1 MAKLTVDDLQLADKK
16 ILMRVDFNVP
26 LDPNQKITDDK
37 RISAALPTIKKIIEE
52 GGKLVLMSHLGRP
65 KGQVV
70 PEMSLKPAA
79 ERLSELLG
87 KEVLLAPDCI
97 GAETEEIVKAMK
109 SGEVVLLENL
119 RFHKEETAGDEEFA
133 KKLAS
138 LGEVYINDAFGTAH
152 RAHASTAVL
161 TKFFKT
167 VAAGYLM
174 EKEIKYIG
182 DTMKNPQKP
191 LAAILAGVKIAG
203 KIDVINKFID
213 IADKIFVAGGIANT
227 MLLAQGIE
235 VGNSVVEL
243 DKIEVAKEIMAK
255 AARKNVKIFLPDD
268 MLCGKEFKNDT
279 ERKYV
284 DTDKQEKGW
293 IAMGVGPKTVA
304 TYKKELAEC
313 KTLVWNG
320 PMSVFEFEN
329 FAGET
334 MEIAAIVADLT
345 QNNGL
350 VSIVG
355 GGDTASA
362 VKQAGIGDQLS
373 HISTGGG
380 ASLEYMEGKAL
391 PGIEAIPER

>member
-1 MAKLTVDDLQLADKK
+1 MAKITVDDLQLEDKK
-16 ILMRVDFNVP
+16 VLMRVDFNVP
-26 LDPNQKITDDK
+26 LDQNQKISDDK
-37 RISAALPTIKKIIEE
+37 RIAAALPTIKKVIEA
-52 GGKLVLMSHLGRP
+52 GGKLILMSHLGRP
-65 KGQVV
+65 KGQVI
-70 PEMSLKPAA
+70 PEMSLKPVA

-87 KEVLLAPDCI
+87 SKVVLAPDCI
-97 GAETEEIVKAMK
+97 GTETEELVKNMK
-109 SGEVVLLENL
+109 KGEVILLENL

-133 KKLAS
+133 QKLAS
-138 LGEVYINDAFGTAH
+138 LGEIYINDAFGTAH

-203 KIDVINKFID
+203 KIDVINRFID

-235 VGNSVVEL
+235 VGNSVVEE
-243 DKIEVAKEIMAK
+243 DKIEIAKEIMAK
-255 AARKNVKIFLPDD
+255 AAKKNVKIFLPED
-268 MLCGKEFKNDT
+268 MLCGREFKNDT

-329 FAGET
+329 FAKET

-350 VSIVG
+350 TSIVG

-362 VKQAGIGDQLS
+362 VKQAGIGNKLS

-380 ASLEYMEGKAL
+380 ASLEYMEGKPL
-391 PGIEAIPER
+391 PGIEAIPEK

>member
-1 MAKLTVDDLQLADKK
+1 MAKITVNDLQLTDKK
-16 ILMRVDFNVP
+16 VLMRVDFNIP
-26 LDPNQKITDDK
+26 LDQNQKITDDK

-79 ERLSELLG
+79 ERLSELLE
-87 KEVLLAPDCI
+87 KEVLLAPDCV
-97 GAETEEIVKAMK
+97 GTETEEIVKAMK

-138 LGEVYINDAFGTAH
+138 LGEIYINDAFGTAH

-255 AARKNVKIFLPDD
+255 AARKNVKIFLPED

-293 IAMGVGPKTVA
+293 IALGVGPKTVA
-304 TYKKELAEC
+304 TYKKELAGC

-345 QNNGL
+345 QNHGL

-362 VKQAGIGDQLS
+362 VKQAGVADKLS

-380 ASLEYMEGKAL
+380 ASLEYMEGKVL
-391 PGIEAIPER
+391 PGIEAIPEK